1 MAKQGDLRARLRT
14 ADALLEQDKYQE
26 AYFVFDEVTTGL
38 MKALDASSSARK
50 LSKGAGWVAALL
62 TGGFGAE
69 DFIVVPMVNKLLMK
83 VLGIDLDDTLRM
95 LFTASSR
102 KLFICGLD
110 RSITGSVS
118 QQRVLLDFLIAYRLI
133 GDSHDKGFLDNLMT
147 LINPFAEDSGISGRE
162 TELPVN
168 DLLTQLFPEI
178 QRRHEQV
185 YYLNGLLLI
194 YLTDQNLT
202 ANRLY
207 QDLSTSQRSRG
218 SSYWQQSG
226 QRIYNTTDEE
236 EAEKARY
243 YGEIFNLQGKVTKDD
258 IRKRYRE
265 LMKTYHPDKM
275 THAKESEKKAAE
287 EKVKKINEAYEY
299 FKKKYGI

>member
-1 MAKQGDLRARLRT
+1 MAKQGDIQARLRT

-38 MKALDASSSARK
+38 MKALDDSSSARK
-50 LSKGAGWVAALL
+50 ISKGAGWVAALL

-83 VLGIDLDDTLRM
+83 FLGIDLDDTLRM

-110 RSITGSVS
+110 RSIAASVS

-133 GDSHDKGFLDNLMT
+133 GDQSDKGFLDNLMT

-162 TELPVN
+162 TQLAVN
-168 DLLTQLFPEI
+168 DLLAQLFPEV

-185 YYLNGLLLI
+185 YYLNGLLFL
-194 YLTDQNLT
+194 YLTDRNLT
-202 ANRLY
+202 SNRLY
-207 QDLSTSQRSRG
+207 QALLMAQQGRQSSYRG
-218 SSYWQQSG
+218 SG
-226 QRIYNTTDEE
+226 GRIYNSPADE

-265 LMKTYHPDKM
+265 LMKAYHPDKM
-275 THAKESEKKAAE
+275 THATEAEKKAAE